1 MYIENGFLLLVYLI
15 AMLSV
20 FVIGFLV
27 TALGIYVVK
36 GKEEFKEFW
45 KREF

>member
-1 MYIENGFLLLVYLI
+1 MYENGFLLLVYLV

-20 FVIGFLV
+20 FVIGFLA

-36 GKEEFKEFW
+36 GKEKYKQFW